1 MEVGVAQSGLCDAI
15 HGRSGYDAAEGPG
28 HDEQHV
34 GCTLRRHNAGWPPRR
49 RLRGLFL
56 DHPPKFGGGGGSC
69 LLSIVVVALGDPE
82 TPVTCWADAGTLPR
96 TTRAAVVANAQER
109 IFIFATSHLT
119 ILQGCRL

>member
-1 MEVGVAQSGLCDAI
+1 MRSMVGVGITPPNVLGAPKPWSSVMMSSTFGAPFGGTTRGGH
-15 HGRSGYDAAEGPG
+15 HGVDSEALSLI
-28 HDEQHV
+28 
-34 GCTLRRHNAGWPPRR
+34 T
-49 RLRGLFL
+49 
-56 DHPPKFGGGGGSC
+56 PPKFGGGGGSC